1 MPGQNRWNSGINDRK
16 LKEEICEIGRRVYN
30 KGFAAAND
38 GNISIRVGENEVLC
52 SPTMI
57 CKGFMTPDDICAVD
71 LDGNQIAGKRKRTS
85 EILLHLAIMK
95 HRPDVK
101 AVVHCHPPHATAFAV
116 AGEPIPQCILPEIE
130 VFMGEVPIAPYETP
144 GAQAFADTVVPF
156 LKATNTI
163 ILKNHGTI
171 SFGKTLEE
179 AYWKTEILDAYCRI
193 LLLTKQLGKPV
204 DYLDEVKSRELL
216 DLKKRLG
223 FDDPRFHVENCDL
236 CGNSAFRDGYKEHA
250 PETKAFNPPPHYPGY
265 LQKPDC
271 APNGC
276 ATPTGIAGAASNGR
290 SAAPAAT
297 TPTAPAPAGTDLDT
311 LIKAITDQ
319 VLSSMGK

>member
-1 MPGQNRWNSGINDRK
+1 MNAQNRWNSGINDRK
-16 LKEEICEIGRRVYN
+16 LKEQICEIGRRVYN

-71 LDGNQIAGKRKRTS
+71 LEGNQIAGKRKRTS

-116 AGEPIPQCILPEIE
+116 VGEPIPQCILPEIE

-144 GAQAFADTVVPF
+144 GAQAFANTVAPF
-156 LKATNTI
+156 LKGTNTI
-163 ILKNHGTI
+163 ILRNHGTV
-171 SFGKTLEE
+171 SFSGSLEE

-193 LLLTKQLGKPV
+193 LLLTRQLDKPV
-204 DYLDEVKSRELL
+204 NYLDEVKSRELL

-236 CGNSAFRDGYKEHA
+236 CGNSAFREGYKEQM
-250 PETKAFNPPPHYPGY
+250 PQTTAFNPPPQYPGY
-265 LQKPDC
+265 KQKPGC
-271 APNGC
+271 EPNGC
-276 ATPTGIAGAASNGR
+276 PTPTGMAADAPGN
-290 SAAPAAT
+290 AVPAA
-297 TPTAPAPAGTDLDT
+297 DMDVLVR
-311 LIKAITDQ
+311 AITDQ
-319 VLSSMGK
+319 VLSAMGK